1 MTFVLDASVSI
12 AGVLPDESSQRAA
25 VALSRLT
32 ATATVAVV
40 PSLWIY
46 EAASALRSAESR
58 GRITEADSVLALRS
72 LSALPLTS
80 AEPDIRPVAE
90 TARAFGLSVY
100 DASYLALSMSRGLP
114 LATLDTRLAAA
125 AVSAGV
131 ALLG

>member
-1 MTFVLDASVSI
+1 MTFVLDASVAI
-12 AGVLPDESSQRAA
+12 AGVIPDESSQRAEA
-25 VALSRLT
+25 VLSRLT
-32 ATATVAVV
+32 ATHAVV

-46 EAASALRSAESR
+46 EVASALRSAESR
-58 GRITEADSVLALRS
+58 GRITEADSVLALRG
-72 LSALPLTS
+72 LSALPLTT
-80 AEPDIRPVAE
+80 AEPDIRHVAE

-131 ALLG
+131 ALLC